1 MRTGRPKCSLA
12 SPPASPP
19 ASQFARRLA
28 ENGAQVVVPLLM
40 DRKCTY
46 SGVPGIRMTNMPHRE
61 FLWRQGYPLGRH
73 IIGVEVQKV
82 LAAVDWFEQE
92 NAARKLPLAVA
103 GYGEGGLLAL
113 HAAALDPGIDTAL
126 VSGYFA
132 PRDELW
138 KEPVYRDVWDCCP
151 ATATPRS
158 PLSSPRAS

>member
-1 MRTGRPKCSLA
+1 
-12 SPPASPP
+12 
-19 ASQFARRLA
+19 
-28 ENGAQVVVPLLM
+28 M